1 MNAWQVLDIARR
13 LRAADRMYLAGQLH
27 DRPIQDLAAA
37 ALELSVARRTAG
49 TPASDEF
56 DVVERLVEEAGR
68 ELRSMMDEIGS
79 FSRPESD
86 LATTLAERTARLL
99 AAPLTMVAGEGAG
112 GLAAAEVSAVA
123 DVVELILL
131 GSCAQPPIQP
141 PVQAMAAVRADEQL
155 IHVDLNLTRAAD
167 GDQPFGDPGEMKECL
182 EHLAAAMQTQADVQ
196 LREQRLRVRMSLPR
210 PPR

>member
-1 MNAWQVLDIARR
+1 MDAWQVLDIARR

-37 ALELSVARRTAG
+37 SLELSVARRTAG
-49 TPASDEF
+49 TQASDEF

-79 FSRPESD
+79 FSRPEPD
-86 LATTLAERTARLL
+86 LAAVLAGRTARLL
-99 AAPLTMVAGEGAG
+99 AAPLTVVADDGADEM
-112 GLAAAEVSAVA
+112 AATEVFAVA

-131 GSCAQPPIQP
+131 GACAQPP
-141 PVQAMAAVRADEQL
+141 VRAMAAVRADEQL
-155 IHVDLNLTRAAD
+155 VHLDLNLTPAAD
-167 GDQPFGDPGEMKECL
+167 GDQPFGDPAEMKESL
-182 EHLAAAMQTQADVQ
+182 DSLAAAMQTQADIQ
-196 LREQRLRVRMSLPR
+196 LREQRVRVRMSLPR

>member
-1 MNAWQVLDIARR
+1 MDAWQVLDIARR

-68 ELRSMMDEIGS
+68 ELRSIMDEIGS
-79 FSRPESD
+79 FSRPELD
-86 LATTLAERTARLL
+86 LAAALAERTAWLL

-112 GLAAAEVSAVA
+112 GLAATEVFAVA

-131 GSCAQPPIQP
+131 GACAQP
-141 PVQAMAAVRADEQL
+141 PVQAMAAVRANERL
-155 IHVDLNLTRAAD
+155 IHVDLNLTPAVD
-167 GDQPFGDPGEMKECL
+167 GDHLFGDPGEMKECL
-182 EHLAAAMQTQADVQ
+182 DHLAAAMQTQADVQ
-196 LREQRLRVRMSLPR
+196 LREQRIRVRISLPR

>member
-1 MNAWQVLDIARR
+1 MDAWQVLDIARR

-37 ALELSVARRTAG
+37 ALELSVARRTTG

-79 FSRPESD
+79 FFRPEPD
-86 LATTLAERTARLL
+86 LAAALTERTARLL
-99 AAPLTMVAGEGAG
+99 AAPLTVVADDGADEM
-112 GLAAAEVSAVA
+112 AATEVSAVA

-131 GSCAQPPIQP
+131 GACVQP
-141 PVQAMAAVRADEQL
+141 PVRAIAAVRADDQL
-155 IHVDLNLTRAAD
+155 VLVDLNLTPAAD
-167 GDQPFGDPGEMKECL
+167 GDQPFGDPAEMKESL
-182 EHLAAAMQTQADVQ
+182 DRLAAAMQTQADIQ
-196 LREQRLRVRMSLPR
+196 HREQRVRVRMSLPR
-210 PPR
+210 PPH

>member
-1 MNAWQVLDIARR
+1 MDAWQALDIARR

-49 TPASDEF
+49 TMASDEF

-68 ELRSMMDEIGS
+68 ELHSIMDEIGY
-79 FSRPESD
+79 FSQPEPD
-86 LATTLAERTARLL
+86 LATALAGRTARLL
-99 AAPLTMVAGEGAG
+99 AAPLTMVAGEGTG
-112 GLAAAEVSAVA
+112 GLAATEVSAVA

-131 GSCAQPPIQP
+131 GACAQPP
-141 PVQAMAAVRADEQL
+141 VRAMAAVRADDQL
-155 IHVDLNLTRAAD
+155 IHIDLSLTPAVD
-167 GDQPFGDPGEMKECL
+167 GDQPFGDPAGVKESL
-182 EHLAAAMQTQADVQ
+182 DGLAAAMQAEADVQ
-196 LREQRLRVRMSLPR
+196 ILEQRIRVRMNLPR

>member
-49 TPASDEF
+49 TPAGDEF

-86 LATTLAERTARLL
+86 LATALAERTARLL

-112 GLAAAEVSAVA
+112 RLAPTEVSAVA

-131 GSCAQPPIQP
+131 GACAQPPTQP
-141 PVQAMAAVRADEQL
+141 SAQAMAAVRADEQL
-155 IHVDLNLTRAAD
+155 IHVDLNLTLTSD
-167 GDQPFGDPGEMKECL
+167 GDLPFGDPAEIKECL
-182 EHLAAAMQTQADVQ
+182 DYLAAAMQAQADVQ
-196 LREQRLRVRMSLPR
+196 LREQRIRVRVSLPR
-210 PPR
+210 PPH